1 MHLMSRS
8 HFFSGALLLAAAPL
22 ALAQSYPPPL
32 PDPIPPA
39 VIGKPLDEIRPAKPL
54 HLPPLPGA
62 KQVPNRNTAAPSA
75 PPSTKIA
82 RQPSAAPRAALPNS
96 KPATPRAAAPNASAK
111 STTAPATAQAAPHG
125 TAPNTAQLGAAG
137 QRPAKQAVDDRAD
150 PHAQLVGVGSG
161 THFARKPLAPGVY
174 FGDKQRTAVRKYYES
189 HPASGAPAHW
199 EIGQPVPNGVP
210 LAPLPQG
217 LLASLPA
224 QPPGHR
230 YVQLGGEVVLI
241 ATGSKMVVDGI
252 PRSPS

>member
-8 HFFSGALLLAAAPL
+8 HFLSGALLLAAAPF

-62 KQVPNRNTAAPSA
+62 KQAPPKNTAARPA
-75 PPSTKIA
+75 PPSTKMA
-82 RQPSAAPRAALPNS
+82 RQPATAAHAAVPNTIA
-96 KPATPRAAAPNASAK
+96 KNTTVPN
-111 STTAPATAQAAPHG
+111 TTARNTTPPNTAQAAPRA

-137 QRPAKQAVDDRAD
+137 QRPAKQALDDRAD
-150 PHAQLVGVGSG
+150 PHAQLVGVGAG

-174 FGDKQRTAVRKYYES
+174 FGDKQRAAVRKYYAS
-189 HPASGAPAHW
+189 HPASGAPAQW

-210 LAPLPQG
+210 LAPVPQG

-241 ATGSKMVVDGI
+241 ATASKMVVDGI

>member
-8 HFFSGALLLAAAPL
+8 LFVSGALLLAAAPL
-22 ALAQSYPPPL
+22 AMAQSYPPPL

-62 KQVPNRNTAAPSA
+62 KTPSPKHSAAPSSQ
-75 PPSTKIA
+75 PSTKIA
-82 RQPSAAPRAALPNS
+82 RQPSAAPHAALPNS
-96 KPATPRAAAPNASAK
+96 KQATPHAAAP
-111 STTAPATAQAAPHG
+111 ATSQAAPRA

-137 QRPAKQAVDDRAD
+137 QRPAKQALDDRAD
-150 PHAQLVGVGSG
+150 PHAQLVGVGTG

-174 FGDKQRTAVRKYYES
+174 FGDKQRAAVRKYYES

-199 EIGQPVPNGVP
+199 EIGQPVPSGVP
-210 LAPLPQG
+210 LAPVPPG
-217 LLASLPA
+217 LLGSLPA

>member
-1 MHLMSRS
+1 MPLMSRS
-8 HFFSGALLLAAAPL
+8 HFFSGALLLAAAPF

-54 HLPPLPGA
+54 HLPPPPGA
-62 KQVPNRNTAAPSA
+62 KQAPTKNAAAPSTV
-75 PPSTKIA
+75 PGTKMA
-82 RQPSAAPRAALPNS
+82 RQPATAPHAVAPHAPAANTTAKN
-96 KPATPRAAAPNASAK
+96 KTAPN
-111 STTAPATAQAAPHG
+111 TAQAAPRA

>member
-1 MHLMSRS
+1 MSRS

-82 RQPSAAPRAALPNS
+82 RQPATAPHAPAANTTAKN
-96 KPATPRAAAPNASAK
+96 KTAPN
-111 STTAPATAQAAPHG
+111 TAQAAPRA